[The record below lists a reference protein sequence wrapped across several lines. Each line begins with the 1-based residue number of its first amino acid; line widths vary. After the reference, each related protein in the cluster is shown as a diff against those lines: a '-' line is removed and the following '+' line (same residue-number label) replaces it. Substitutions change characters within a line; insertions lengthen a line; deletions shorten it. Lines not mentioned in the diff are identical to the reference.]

1 MEKTV
6 IILDGRKFDWLEH
19 EINKFKSYWNMYRRY
34 SSDTIMITKQIA
46 QDMEEDA
53 DDILLLAL
61 DQARKGQIK

>member
-1 MEKTV
+1 
-6 IILDGRKFDWLEH
+6 
-19 EINKFKSYWNMYRRY
+19 MYRQN
-34 SSDTIMITKQIA
+34 SSDTIEITKQIA

>member
-6 IILDGRKFDWLEH
+6 IILDGRKFDWMEH
-19 EINKFKSYWNMYRRY
+19 EISKFKSYWNMYRQN
-34 SSDTIMITKQIA
+34 SGDTIEITKQIA